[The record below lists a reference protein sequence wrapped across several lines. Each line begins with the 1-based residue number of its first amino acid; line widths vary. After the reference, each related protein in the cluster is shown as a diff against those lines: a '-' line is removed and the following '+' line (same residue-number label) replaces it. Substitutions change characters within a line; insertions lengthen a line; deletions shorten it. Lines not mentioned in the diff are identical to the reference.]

1 MNFDIIILNQ
11 NIKTMQEYVMWILTA
26 LLFILKLNIFIW
38 ILQMMLKKDMIHRIM
53 KLVDHH
59 QKNK

>member
-26 LLFILKLNIFIW
+26 LSFILKLNIFIW

-53 KLVDHH
+53 KLVDHY